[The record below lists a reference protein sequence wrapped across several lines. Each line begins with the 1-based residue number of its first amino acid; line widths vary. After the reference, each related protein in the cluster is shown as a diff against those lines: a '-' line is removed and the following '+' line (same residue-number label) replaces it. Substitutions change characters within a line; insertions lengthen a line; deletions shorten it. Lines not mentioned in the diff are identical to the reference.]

1 VMEKEL
7 LVSGDLLEHIE
18 FNNQFISEKMGSV
31 QLRGKQTEVDI
42 YSISITYE
50 HHRYPAYDKGHHF
63 NC

>member
-42 YSISITYE
+42 YSISIT
-50 HHRYPAYDKGHHF
+50 
-63 NC
+63 